1 MPLVALRR
9 AQPTP
14 LHMQPEQKAA
24 PAGKSIMHL
33 IRAGPKAA
41 VVAVAPRIQYTLQQ
55 IRAIGAHP
63 SLKVRNPPTAS
74 YR

>member
-1 MPLVALRR
+1 
-9 AQPTP
+9 
-14 LHMQPEQKAA
+14 MQPEQKPA

-33 IRAGPKAA
+33 IRAGPKA
-41 VVAVAPRIQYTLQQ
+41 APRIQYTLQQ

-63 SLKVRNPPTAS
+63 SLKVSNLPTAS